1 MLLNKRFS
9 DSQLVEEIKAG
20 NEEALV
26 TMYKSYYG
34 MVKSFILKNNGTESE
49 IEDVLQDS
57 LIAVWRNVNK
67 PGFSLTVKMSTYLM
81 AIVKNLWFKQLKKK
95 TRFTVVDESLQ
106 EKISADSIRTDHL
119 DHRVIHD
126 LVGQL
131 DETCKK
137 LLSYFYF
144 DGLENKVIAEK
155 MGFANT
161 DTVKSK
167 KYQCFKRLQAA
178 VTSEYKKEDFFN
190 G

>member
-1 MLLNKRFS
+1 MLLKNRFS

-26 TMYKSYYG
+26 IMQKSYHT
-34 MVKSFILKNNGTESE
+34 MVKSFILKNSGTEDE
-49 IEDVLQDS
+49 VDDVLQDS
-57 LIAVWRNVNK
+57 LIAIWRNVNK
-67 PGFSLTVKMSTYLM
+67 PNFSLTVKMSTYLM

-106 EKISADSIRTDHL
+106 EKITADDISTDHL
-119 DHRVIHD
+119 DQHVIHK
-126 LVGQL
+126 LVGEL

-144 DGLENKVIAEK
+144 DGLENKIIAEK

-167 KYQCFKRLQAA
+167 KYQCFKRLQAS
-178 VTSEYKKEDFFN
+178 VTSQFNKEDFFN
-190 G
+190 

>member
-1 MLLNKRFS
+1 MLGYRRFS
-9 DSQLVEEIKAG
+9 DSQLVDEIKSG
-20 NEEALV
+20 NEDALLS
-26 TMYKSYYG
+26 MYKQYFT
-34 MVKSFILKNNGTESE
+34 MVKSFILKNNGTEDE
-49 IEDVLQDS
+49 IEDVFQDS

-67 PGFSLTVKMSTYLM
+67 KDFTLTVKMSTYLM

-106 EKISADSIRTDHL
+106 EKILADDVKTDHL
-119 DHRVIHD
+119 DHSLIHD
-126 LVGQL
+126 MVAEL

-137 LLSYFYF
+137 LLGYFYF

-167 KYQCFKRLQAA
+167 KYQCFKKLETA
-178 VTSEYKKEDFFN
+178 VKDKYSKEDFFR
-190 G
+190 

>member
-20 NEEALV
+20 NEDALV
-26 TMYKSYYG
+26 VMYKSYYA
-34 MVKSFILKNNGTESE
+34 MVKNFILKNNGSE
-49 IEDVLQDS
+49 DEVDDVLQDG

-67 PGFSLTVKMSTYLM
+67 SNFSLTVKMSTYLM

-106 EKISADSIRTDHL
+106 EKITADDISTDHL
-119 DHRVIHD
+119 DHSVIHT
-126 LVGQL
+126 LVAEL

-167 KYQCFKRLQAA
+167 KYQCFKRLQSA
-178 VTSEYKKEDFFN
+178 VTSQFKKEDFFN
-190 G
+190 

>member
-9 DSQLVEEIKAG
+9 DSQLVDEIKSG

-26 TMYKSYYG
+26 VMYKSYYA
-34 MVKSFILKNNGTESE
+34 MVKNFILKNNGSE
-49 IEDVLQDS
+49 DEVEDVLQDS
-57 LIAVWRNVNK
+57 LIAIWRNVNK
-67 PGFSLTVKMSTYLM
+67 KDFSLTVKMSTYLM

-106 EKISADSIRTDHL
+106 EKITADDISTDHL
-119 DHRVIHD
+119 DQSIIHQ
-126 LVGQL
+126 LVAEL
-131 DETCKK
+131 VETCKK

-144 DGLENKVIAEK
+144 DGLENKIIAEK

-178 VTSEYKKEDFFN
+178 VTSQYNKEDFFN
-190 G
+190 